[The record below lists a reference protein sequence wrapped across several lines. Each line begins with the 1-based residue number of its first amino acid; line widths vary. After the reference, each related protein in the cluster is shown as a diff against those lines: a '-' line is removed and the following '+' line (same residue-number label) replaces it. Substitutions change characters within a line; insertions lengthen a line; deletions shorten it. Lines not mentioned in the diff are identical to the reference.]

1 MSTKTLLAGKGGVVT
16 GLNQEAVKNQRGYQ
30 EVERGSGMS
39 PMRITVNSEGS

>member
-30 EVERGSGMS
+30 EERGSGMS
-39 PMRITVNSEGS
+39 PMRITVNGEGS